1 MEQYCPSPLGTQM
14 KGRELS
20 EKSFLGSH
28 STFSFYVHVACF
40 NNPGEY
46 FGFPGSSSKLNIIN
60 IETLGHIHH
69 RLKKKK
75 KKNLAFSSQQPEK
88 PVCVLWIPT

>member
-1 MEQYCPSPLGTQM
+1 M

-28 STFSFYVHVACF
+28 SKFSFYFHVACF
-40 NNPGEY
+40 NNLGEY
-46 FGFPGSSSKLNIIN
+46 LGFPGSSSKLNIIN

-75 KKNLAFSSQQPEK
+75 RIQPSFPSNQK
-88 PVCVLWIPT
+88 SLFACC